1 MALRGAPSGAPS
13 IEWGVA
19 PGDLSLPGSMVRVA
33 AGEDWLHVAA
43 VAAPIELCNAALG
56 GDDLLREVGLPR
68 APDLDVTLLHATTPA
83 REDAVH
89 DEATHAVQTAPTP
102 VPVRGIPDGPGHHPA
117 P

>member
-33 AGEDWLHVAA
+33 EGEDWLHVAA

-56 GDDLLREVGLPR
+56 GDDLLREVGLLS
-68 APDLDVTLLHATTPA
+68 APDLGVTLLPATTPSGADRSEA
-83 REDAVH
+83 RRVGKEGVG
-89 DEATHAVQTAPTP
+89 P
-102 VPVRGIPDGPGHHPA
+102 VGSRGWPCYSKNKTQ
-117 P
+117 